1 VNASVTILVTLMM
14 RTVSSKRIHMT
25 NTTLAIADYMKA
37 HPTAKI
43 SSTKDLQHNAD
54 RWYIEFI
61 ATYPDGRK
69 DYFCIIDGGMG
80 RYDAPDP
87 MPNAA
92 KIIRNAKQIA

>member
-1 VNASVTILVTLMM
+1 MTAVTVETQTKNHM
-14 RTVSSKRIHMT
+14 IHA
-25 NTTLAIADYMKA
+25 NTTQVVADYTKS
-37 HPTAKI
+37 HPAAKI
-43 SSTKDLQHNAD
+43 SSAKDLQHNAD

-61 ATYPDGRK
+61 ATFPDGRK